1 MAVSVAEF
9 QLLLAQLAD
18 ELGSKVDRLVPS
30 LDRLSQP
37 ELLAFITDAYPELV
51 TPYIAAGNDLTT
63 VWYDE
68 QPTATEAKPFYA
80 EPAAVTPVEQLA
92 ISARWAMLQA
102 DPTAALKGTATRSVF
117 SGSRDTVIT
126 NTNREGVRW
135 ARHASANAC
144 GFCRMLATR
153 GAVYRSQ
160 ALAKKSHDHCH
171 CLAVP
176 DRDGLYVPAPYV
188 EQWERDYTQAR
199 KDGARTP
206 SQIANAMDR
215 AEGGRRAPR
224 AQSAQSAARSGG
236 ARGGPPRRPPTGP
249 PAPGSGGT
257 SDGPD
262 PAWLR
267 RSRTHINGLTGRR
280 RSSVIGYTGADHE
293 RINKW
298 LRRKNTKP
306 DAWVEARVKDLD
318 AVLDANPL
326 PARTVLTRTVD
337 LEAFGITN
345 GEDLAKIVGT
355 QRIERGY
362 MSTTRLPGGGT
373 TKDYKAPV
381 RLTVIAPR
389 GTPAAAVEDISKFSG
404 QGEVLLARGLGYTI
418 INPTYDGQLGMWRA
432 TMLIEPGGG
441 TR

>member
-1 MAVSVAEF
+1 
-9 QLLLAQLAD
+9 
-18 ELGSKVDRLVPS
+18 
-30 LDRLSQP
+30 
-37 ELLAFITDAYPELV
+37 
-51 TPYIAAGNDLTT
+51 
-63 VWYDE
+63 
-68 QPTATEAKPFYA
+68 
-80 EPAAVTPVEQLA
+80 
-92 ISARWAMLQA
+92 MLQS
-102 DPTAALKGTATRSVF
+102 DPALALKGTATRSVF

-126 NTNREGVRW
+126 NANREGVRW

-153 GAVYRSQ
+153 GAVYHSQ

-188 EQWERDYTQAR
+188 EQWERDYAQAR
-199 KDGARTP
+199 RGGATTP
-206 SQIANAMDR
+206 GQIANAMDKVD
-215 AEGGRRAPR
+215 GGRRAPR
-224 AQSAQSAARSGG
+224 AQKSPSAPSAARSGG
-236 ARGGPPRRPPTGP
+236 TGGGPPRRPPTVP
-249 PAPGSGGT
+249 PAPGTGGT
-257 SDGPD
+257 SGGPD

-267 RSRTHINGLTGRR
+267 RSRTHINGLSGRR
-280 RSSVIGYTGADHE
+280 RNSVIGYTGPDHE

-298 LRRKNTKP
+298 LRRKNAKP

-345 GEDLAKIVGT
+345 GEDLVRIVGT

-389 GTPAAAVEDISKFSG
+389 GTPAAAVEDISKFPG
-404 QGEVLLARGLGYTI
+404 QGEVLLGRGLGYTI